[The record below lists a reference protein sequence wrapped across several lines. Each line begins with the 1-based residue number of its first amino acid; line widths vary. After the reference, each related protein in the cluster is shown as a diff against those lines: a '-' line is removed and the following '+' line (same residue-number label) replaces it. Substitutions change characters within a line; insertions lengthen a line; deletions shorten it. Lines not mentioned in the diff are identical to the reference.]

1 MDEWNIDSIY
11 IDSAAQQV
19 KADFAYDY
27 DIYCENAIKSVNDG
41 INFLQVLIEKIT
53 YTLILLEHHILFLL

>member
-1 MDEWNIDSIY
+1 MGNIDNIY

-41 INFLQVLIEKIT
+41 INSLTSFN
-53 YTLILLEHHILFLL
+53 

>member
-1 MDEWNIDSIY
+1 MGNIDTIY

-41 INFLQVLIEKIT
+41 INSLQVL
-53 YTLILLEHHILFLL
+53 

>member
-1 MDEWNIDSIY
+1 MNGILDNNIY

-41 INFLQVLIEKIT
+41 YLLQVLN
-53 YTLILLEHHILFLL
+53 